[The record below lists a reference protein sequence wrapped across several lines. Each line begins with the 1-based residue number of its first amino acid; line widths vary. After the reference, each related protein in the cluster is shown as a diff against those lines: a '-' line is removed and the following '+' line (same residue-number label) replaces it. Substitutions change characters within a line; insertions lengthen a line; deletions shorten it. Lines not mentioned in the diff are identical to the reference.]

1 MTSHHNPER
10 KMALPKQL
18 ANQGALLPE
27 MAVSIKCIHVC
38 EEEKGEISMLPGR
51 HYLNICDKINEW
63 STLHGIQK

>member
-27 MAVSIKCIHVC
+27 MTVSIKCIHVC
-38 EEEKGEISMLPGR
+38 EEEKGEISMSPAG
-51 HYLNICDKINEW
+51 
-63 STLHGIQK
+63 TT

>member
-10 KMALPKQL
+10 KMALPKHL

-38 EEEKGEISMLPGR
+38 EEEKGEICHLAG
-51 HYLNICDKINEW
+51 
-63 STLHGIQK
+63 TT